1 MFREYS
7 RGFCPPVAQHSF
19 SVDSVEKV
27 YCLGVIEANMPR
39 MLRPYRFSAISAG
52 RWRNGLSR
60 WDCTEALIRCSVMAH
75 AGCILLHVRP
85 KIYLAVSTFAIL
97 SPSTFAMLS
106 PADADG
112 QLYPPLQVR
121 GMPDPSSMLYL
132 SIVGDYRTLDT
143 QKDHRGR
150 RFRI

>member
-97 SPSTFAMLS
+97 SP
-106 PADADG
+106 ADADG
-112 QLYPPLQVR
+112 QSSPPLRVR

-132 SIVGDYRTLDT
+132 SKVGDYRTL
-143 QKDHRGR
+143 KESLGP
-150 RFRI
+150 